1 MVFFD
6 VFFVPPLS
14 SSGIFR
20 GRLLTHSAVFL
31 AGFGARGARDRL
43 YGWRQRAEEA
53 GDEGQAQ
60 TAPGAEHWPA
70 VTVTDVVREAVYV
83 TRVTGQ
89 LEVDAC
95 YTGTQGN
102 DTKCAW
108 KKEREII
115 IRLFKQLS
123 SKILMLPCC
132 VCPLQHLNLIH
143 FLCWFWDN
151 FEFQFSGILQIF
163 L

>member
-1 MVFFD
+1 MAFVAWLERLEMILNGFMILNLQLWSFLMR
-6 VFFVPPLS
+6 FVPPLS

-20 GRLLTHSAVFL
+20 GRLLTHGAVFL

-43 YGWRQRAEEA
+43 YGGRQRAEEA

-60 TAPGAEHWPA
+60 TAPGAEHRPA
-70 VTVTDVVREAVYV
+70 VTVTDVVWEAIYV

-102 DTKCAW
+102 YAKCA
-108 KKEREII
+108 
-115 IRLFKQLS
+115 
-123 SKILMLPCC
+123 
-132 VCPLQHLNLIH
+132 
-143 FLCWFWDN
+143 
-151 FEFQFSGILQIF
+151 
-163 L
+163 